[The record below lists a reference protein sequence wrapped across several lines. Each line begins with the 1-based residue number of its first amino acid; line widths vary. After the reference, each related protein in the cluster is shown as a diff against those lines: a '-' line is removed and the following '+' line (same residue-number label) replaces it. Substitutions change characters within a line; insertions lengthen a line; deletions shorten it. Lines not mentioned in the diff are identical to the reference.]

1 MRTLAVIAV
10 LALAANLAIIA
21 ELEFG
26 DRREVRLSGI
36 GELVGSVTSVLL
48 EVFESDSLVLGV
60 AALLGFLWVI
70 GRMSRSKPRTRGLL
84 GLKWL
89 GRLLGSDRCS
99 FPGCRRR
106 LRIRWF
112 HPHGVRRY
120 CRKHA
125 YFRLESSSNWAT
137 GDHGCDRFY
146 VYILKL
152 DGKPRMYVGQTRDLR
167 RRIREHCD
175 GKTKSTAGKRPE
187 LVWYCVV
194 GSRSEAVQYEQQLK
208 LWVRFRRRKV
218 RKLVRRGPI
227 TDADSFAGGPNR
239 ALGVWR

>member
-1 MRTLAVIAV
+1 
-10 LALAANLAIIA
+10 
-21 ELEFG
+21 
-26 DRREVRLSGI
+26 
-36 GELVGSVTSVLL
+36 
-48 EVFESDSLVLGV
+48 
-60 AALLGFLWVI
+60 
-70 GRMSRSKPRTRGLL
+70 MSRSKPTAPGLT

-106 LRIRWF
+106 PRVRSF
-112 HPHGVRRY
+112 QGHGVAKY

-125 YFRLESSSNWAT
+125 YFKLEDSSRWAE

-167 RRIREHCD
+167 RRVRQHRD
-175 GKTKSTAGKRPE
+175 GRTKTTAGKRPE
-187 LVWYCVV
+187 LVWYRVV

-208 LWVRFRRRKV
+208 LWVRFRRWKV

-227 TDADSFAGGPNR
+227 TDSDSVAGGPILYPSNR
-239 ALGVWR
+239 FKRPAHVA